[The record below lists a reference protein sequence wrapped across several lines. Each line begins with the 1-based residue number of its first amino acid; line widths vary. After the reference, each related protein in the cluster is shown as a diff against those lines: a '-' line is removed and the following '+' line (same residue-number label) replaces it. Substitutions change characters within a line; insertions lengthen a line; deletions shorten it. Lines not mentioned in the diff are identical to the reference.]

1 MPIANSY
8 CSYSDEPMPCQE
20 EISFGIIPFGIFI
33 MAIITVGGL
42 MVRRFLDKRSMGRS
56 ATEDKGKDK
65 GMKTRKPRVKR
76 QTKKN

>member
-33 MAIITVGGL
+33 MAIITDGGL
-42 MVRRFLDKRSMGRS
+42 MVRRFLDKRTMGRS
-56 ATEDKGKDK
+56 ATEAKGKDK
-65 GMKTRKPRVKR
+65 GMKTGKPRVKR